1 MKFKK
6 SSIRVVKNCGK
17 TTIGKREDNKS
28 PNYYV
33 KVLVE
38 KDKVSS
44 GRIFESLETRNQSMA
59 LLKAVK
65 VYERIKIQGKTKYDK
80 PIVAPDKRI
89 DVYGHQV
96 LEDFSKRQHSKV
108 GIHKSSLEG
117 NTEIRQLEGRLDNIV
132 YPFFD
137 NGKKDI
143 TTITYEDLDKF
154 LNKYL
159 PTENLGHRNRNTFR
173 GYKTRKGYRY
183 LITNIFKKAQIAKVI
198 DSVPVIPELTGE
210 QEKREWEP
218 YTQEQIC
225 KIRDEFRKQGEFGK
239 EMNDLINFLLF
250 VPLRSGK
257 EWIFLQNK
265 HMSVQSHIKEGKV
278 LVIEIPHR
286 KINTKRQNI
295 ICKNIALRIYENRLK
310 KRNPNPEDYIFFN
323 QPENRKI
330 QPQQLQKRINR
341 YFKLVSK
348 KLGFYRLTNE
358 EGFEVTR
365 PLYSLRPTQ
374 FIEDVSVPNADYE
387 EIARNGNTSKE
398 MIVHR
403 YAKRYSKF
411 KVSEIYDKLNK
422 GRGSGSR
429 SHTNH
434 TLKKKVR

>member
-1 MKFKK
+1 
-6 SSIRVVKNCGK
+6 
-17 TTIGKREDNKS
+17 
-28 PNYYV
+28 
-33 KVLVE
+33 
-38 KDKVSS
+38 
-44 GRIFESLETRNQSMA
+44 
-59 LLKAVK
+59 
-65 VYERIKIQGKTKYDK
+65 
-80 PIVAPDKRI
+80 
-89 DVYGHQV
+89 
-96 LEDFSKRQHSKV
+96 
-108 GIHKSSLEG
+108 
-117 NTEIRQLEGRLDNIV
+117 
-132 YPFFD
+132 
-137 NGKKDI
+137 
-143 TTITYEDLDKF
+143 
-154 LNKYL
+154 
-159 PTENLGHRNRNTFR
+159 
-173 GYKTRKGYRY
+173 
-183 LITNIFKKAQIAKVI
+183 
-198 DSVPVIPELTGE
+198 
-210 QEKREWEP
+210 
-218 YTQEQIC
+218 
-225 KIRDEFRKQGEFGK
+225 
-239 EMNDLINFLLF
+239 MNDLINFLLF

-265 HMSVQSHIKEGKV
+265 HMSIQSHIKEGKV

-348 KLGFYRLTNE
+348 KLKIYRLTNE

-422 GRGSGSR
+422 GRGSGNQ